1 MLANRSTSALLTPA
15 RPPIV
20 LATSLSLSLLYGFC
34 HRKVEFVGFTRQDV
48 ATVNPSLQRFYG
60 TPSRRFPACQ
70 MRSLRELCA
79 LVVWLCVCIADDA
92 DSGPEPYIGFVFP
105 VDRQARF
112 AACPWLHYG
121 TEDSLCRVEAGVSR
135 VLSDCV
141 RGASI

>member
-34 HRKVEFVGFTRQDV
+34 HRKVEFVGLMRCCNREPFCNVLRY
-48 ATVNPSLQRFYG
+48 S